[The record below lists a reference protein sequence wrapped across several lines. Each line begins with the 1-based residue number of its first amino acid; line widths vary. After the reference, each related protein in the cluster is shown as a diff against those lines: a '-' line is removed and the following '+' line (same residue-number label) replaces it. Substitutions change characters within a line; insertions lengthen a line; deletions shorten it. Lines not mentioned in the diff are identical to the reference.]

1 MHLLAWP
8 HWPGPLVERVPRSRV
23 HTKAHQSAGVGRRA
37 GRGGGP
43 RLEMR
48 LQAMQPLPYHAG
60 LAAHLRRRLPSITAL
75 SACSCPLHLSMSGE
89 PLTQTHSSQFLPAV
103 PGIRQCATRRTL
115 APRRPSRSS
124 SPHSTSER
132 EVGGPLMPCP
142 HSLRGAGPSEGAPSL
157 RLPVLRVHLAVR
169 RCSQRPNIDRMA
181 LDFRQSSFRHVMR
194 VSPSNG
200 VSVFSPFPALSAG
213 SCPLALSGSGK
224 PLTQGCPLNPSHL
237 RWGCCMNYRGAP
249 EAIGGRLQAVV

>member
-1 MHLLAWP
+1 
-8 HWPGPLVERVPRSRV
+8 
-23 HTKAHQSAGVGRRA
+23 
-37 GRGGGP
+37 
-43 RLEMR
+43 
-48 LQAMQPLPYHAG
+48 
-60 LAAHLRRRLPSITAL
+60 
-75 SACSCPLHLSMSGE
+75 
-89 PLTQTHSSQFLPAV
+89 
-103 PGIRQCATRRTL
+103 
-115 APRRPSRSS
+115 
-124 SPHSTSER
+124 
-132 EVGGPLMPCP
+132 MPCP

-181 LDFRQSSFRHVMR
+181 LDFRQSSFRHVTR

-200 VSVFSPFPALSAG
+200 FSVFSPFPALSAG

-249 EAIGGRLQAVV
+249 EAIGGRLQARRWAQDVRGTLRRRLAPPPPAPPLCGPPSTCDRAWPDPHRAAPRSEARASSEATS